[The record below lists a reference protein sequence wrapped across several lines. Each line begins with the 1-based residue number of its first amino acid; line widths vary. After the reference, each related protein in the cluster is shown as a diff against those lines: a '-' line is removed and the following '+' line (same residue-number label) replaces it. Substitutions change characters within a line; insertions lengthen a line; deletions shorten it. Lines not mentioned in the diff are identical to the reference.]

1 MNTMKKVLIG
11 LGGLVLAGGAAIGAK
26 KLVDKRNCECDEEV
40 YCEDCE
46 YTTEETVEA

>member
-26 KLVDKRNCECDEEV
+26 KLVDKKNDEFEECEACCAVEEAPEENI
-40 YCEDCE
+40 ED
-46 YTTEETVEA
+46 

>member
-26 KLVDKRNCECDEEV
+26 ALVGKKNDECDEEACCAV
-40 YCEDCE
+40 
-46 YTTEETVEA
+46 EETVEEETEA